1 MTTTAGF
8 SSHYRKGDRIM
19 LGLLWFTLLC
29 SAGLA
34 LWHNTWLQTALL
46 GAPLCLLLTAL
57 YRPLAGTR
65 TLRCL
70 IGVGLMLMA
79 ALHINQA
86 RGMIEIHFGIFVLL
100 AVLTFYRD
108 WLPIVI
114 AAAVIAVHHVLF
126 HLLQHAGFPVYVM
139 ATHGGWGMIFL
150 HAFYV
155 VVESLILIY
164 LARLSLM
171 DATENQ
177 EVLNK
182 VLVAANQLNRG
193 STVRS
198 EEQGV
203 PLSSGQR
210 FDHFLGQVSH
220 LVDGVVRDS
229 RSLGELSRDLSR
241 VGNTL
246 EDGAQH
252 QLDEVSRMS
261 DAMGQMLT
269 AMDEIAGHVEHT
281 LQCAGEASDQVGKG
295 RATVDQTREDILA
308 LAASI
313 DATDQTVQSVAAQT
327 EQIGKVLEV
336 IHDIAQQTNLLALNA
351 AIEAA
356 RAGEQGRGFAV
367 VAEEVRNLSQKTSVS
382 TSEIQQIIE
391 RLQQGSRQAAS
402 AMHSSREGAQRCVSA
417 SQSAAEMLHVVAD
430 DIANIN
436 RFNGLIAATT
446 QQQSRV
452 SVDIGHRLQR
462 VQMIAECNADNIGA
476 LTQSSQCLPPLATRL
491 ENLGKAFHE

>member
-1 MTTTAGF
+1 MTTTICF
-8 SSHYRKGDRIM
+8 SSHYRNSDRIM

-34 LWHNTWLQTALL
+34 SWHQTWLQTVLI
-46 GAPLCLLLTAL
+46 GAPVCLLLTAL
-57 YRPLAGTR
+57 YRGLGGTR
-65 TLRCL
+65 PMRCL
-70 IGVGLMLMA
+70 IGVGLMVMA

-86 RGMIEIHFGIFVLL
+86 RGVIEIHFGIFVLL

-126 HLLQHAGFPVYVM
+126 HLLQHQGYPVYVM
-139 ATHGGWGMIFL
+139 QSHGGWGMIFL

-155 VVESLILIY
+155 VIESGILIY
-164 LARLSLM
+164 LARLSLA

-177 EVLNK
+177 EVLGK
-182 VLVAANQLNRG
+182 VLAAASQLDRG
-193 STVRS
+193 AGSQAQAGEPR
-198 EEQGV
+198 
-203 PLSSGQR
+203 LSSGQR
-210 FDHFLGQVSH
+210 FDRFIAQVSH
-220 LVDGVVRDS
+220 LVDAVVRDS
-229 RSLGELSRDLSR
+229 RSLGELSRDLSQ
-241 VGNTL
+241 VGHTL
-246 EDGAQH
+246 EEGAQH
-252 QLDEVSRMS
+252 QLDEVARMS
-261 DAMGQMLT
+261 GAMGLMLA
-269 AMDEIAGHVEHT
+269 AMEEISGHVEHT
-281 LQCAGEASDQVGKG
+281 LQCASEASYQVDKG
-295 RATVDQTREDILA
+295 RATVEQTREDIEG

-313 DATDQTVQSVAAQT
+313 DTTDQTVQSLAEQT

-367 VAEEVRNLSQKTSVS
+367 VADEVRQLSQKTSVS

-402 AMHSSREGAQRCVSA
+402 AMQSSREGARRCVGA
-417 SQSAAEMLHVVAD
+417 SQSAVQMLEVVAG

-436 RFNGLIAATT
+436 DFNGLISTTT
-446 QQQSRV
+446 QAQSRI
-452 SVDIGHRLQR
+452 SVEIGERLQR
-462 VQMIAECNADNIGA
+462 VQQIAEHNAGNIAA
-476 LTQSSQCLPPLATRL
+476 LTRSRQCLPPLAARL
-491 ENLGKAFHE
+491 EDLGRAFH

>member
-8 SSHYRKGDRIM
+8 SSHYRNGDRIM

-34 LWHNTWLQTALL
+34 LWHNTWLQTALI
-46 GAPLCLLLTAL
+46 GAPVCLVLTAL
-57 YRPLAGTR
+57 YRVLAGTR

-70 IGVGLMLMA
+70 IGVGLMVMA

-86 RGMIEIHFGIFVLL
+86 RGVIEIHFGIFVLL

-126 HLLQHAGFPVYVM
+126 HVLQHAGFPVYVM

-155 VVESLILIY
+155 VVESVILIY
-164 LARLSLM
+164 LASLSLA

-177 EVLNK
+177 EVLDK
-182 VLVAANQLNRG
+182 VLVAANQLNKG
-193 STVRS
+193 SGMYAASQEVR
-198 EEQGV
+198 
-203 PLSSGQR
+203 LSSGQR
-210 FDHFLGQVSH
+210 FDHFLEQVSN

-241 VGNTL
+241 VGSTL
-246 EDGAQH
+246 EEGAQH
-252 QLDEVSRMS
+252 QLDEVARMS
-261 DAMGQMLT
+261 DSMGLMLT
-269 AMDEIAGHVEHT
+269 AMEEIGGHVEHT

-295 RATVDQTREDILA
+295 RETVDQTRQDILV
-308 LAASI
+308 LATSI
-313 DATDQTVQSVAAQT
+313 NDTDQTVQSLAQQS
-327 EQIGKVLEV
+327 EQIGQVLAV

-367 VAEEVRNLSQKTSVS
+367 VAEEVRSLSEKTSVS
-382 TSEIQQIIE
+382 TSEIKLIIE
-391 RLQQGSRQAAS
+391 QLQQGSRQAAS
-402 AMHSSREGAQRCVSA
+402 AMHLSREGVERCVSA
-417 SQSAAEMLHVVAD
+417 SQAAVRMLQVVAD
-430 DIANIN
+430 DITKIN
-436 RFNGLIAATT
+436 RFNGLISATT

-452 SVDIGHRLQR
+452 SVEIGERLHR
-462 VQMIAECNADNIGA
+462 VQQIAECNAGNIGA
-476 LTQSSQCLPPLATRL
+476 LTQSSQCLPPLAARL

>member
-1 MTTTAGF
+1 MISAVHF
-8 SSHYRKGDRIM
+8 STHYRNGDRIM
-19 LGLLWFTLLC
+19 LGLLWFTLFC

-34 LWHNTWLQTALL
+34 FWHDTWLQTALV
-46 GAPLCLLLTAL
+46 GGSVCALLTAL
-57 YRPLAGTR
+57 YRVLAGTR
-65 TLRCL
+65 WMRCL
-70 IGVGLMLMA
+70 IGVGLMVMA

-86 RGMIEIHFGIFVLL
+86 RGVIEIHFGIFVLL

-108 WLPIVI
+108 WLPIVV

-126 HLLQHAGFPVYVM
+126 HVLQHAGFPVYVM
-139 ATHGGWGMIFL
+139 QFHGGWGMIFL

-155 VVESLILIY
+155 VVESVILIY
-164 LARLSLM
+164 LARLSLA

-182 VLVAANQLNRG
+182 VLVAANQLN
-193 STVRS
+193 
-198 EEQGV
+198 QGAS
-203 PLSSGQR
+203 PDAQATGIKLSSGQR
-210 FDHFLGQVSH
+210 FDHFLEQVSN
-220 LVDGVVRDS
+220 LVDGVARDS
-229 RSLGELSRDLSR
+229 RSLGELSHELFRA
-241 VGNTL
+241 GHTL

-261 DAMGQMLT
+261 GAMGLMLT
-269 AMDEIAGHVEHT
+269 AMGEIAGHVDHT

-295 RATVDQTREDILA
+295 RVTVDQTREDILA
-308 LAASI
+308 LASSI
-313 DATDQTVQSVAAQT
+313 DVTDRTVQSVVDQT
-327 EQIGKVLEV
+327 EQIGRVLEV

-402 AMHSSREGAQRCVSA
+402 AMHDSREGGQRCVSA
-417 SQSAAEMLHVVAD
+417 SQSAAQMLHVVAD

-436 RFNGLIAATT
+436 RFNALIAATT
-446 QQQSRV
+446 QEQSRV
-452 SVDIGHRLQR
+452 SVDISHRLQT
-462 VQMIAECNADNIGA
+462 VQQIAECNADNIGA
-476 LTQSSQCLPPLATRL
+476 LTRSSQCLPPLAARL
-491 ENLGKAFHE
+491 ENLGRAFHA

>member
-1 MTTTAGF
+1 MTTTDCF
-8 SSHYRKGDRIM
+8 SSHYRNGDRIM

-34 LWHNTWLQTALL
+34 FWHHTWLQTALV
-46 GAPLCLLLTAL
+46 GGPVCLVLTAL
-57 YRPLAGTR
+57 YRGLAGTR
-65 TLRCL
+65 TMRCL
-70 IGVGLMLMA
+70 IGVGLMVMA

-86 RGMIEIHFGIFVLL
+86 QGMIEIHFGIFVLL

-126 HLLQHAGFPVYVM
+126 HVLQHQGFPVYVM
-139 ATHGGWGMIFL
+139 EHHGGWGVVFL
-150 HAFYV
+150 HALYV
-155 VVESLILIY
+155 VIETLILIY

-171 DATENQ
+171 DATDNQ
-177 EVLNK
+177 DVLGK

-193 STVRS
+193 AGRQLAA
-198 EEQGV
+198 EGEG
-203 PLSSGQR
+203 LSPGQR
-210 FDHFLGQVSH
+210 FDHFLEQVSQ

-229 RSLGELSRDLSR
+229 RSLGELSRDLSQA
-241 VGNTL
+241 GHTL

-252 QLDEVSRMS
+252 QLDEVARMS
-261 DAMGQMLT
+261 GAMGQMLS
-269 AMDEIAGHVEHT
+269 AMTEIGGHVEHT
-281 LQCAGEASDQVGKG
+281 LQCATEASDQVGKG
-295 RATVDQTREDILA
+295 RLTVEQTREDILA
-308 LAASI
+308 LATSI
-313 DATDQTVQSVAAQT
+313 DDTDQTVQSVAEQT
-327 EQIGKVLEV
+327 EQIGRVLEV

-382 TSEIQQIIE
+382 TSEIQQIIV

-402 AMHSSREGAQRCVSA
+402 AMGLSREGVRRCVSA
-417 SQSAAEMLHVVAD
+417 SHAAAQMLHVVAE

-446 QQQSRV
+446 RQQSAA
-452 SVDIGHRLQR
+452 SLEIGDRLQR
-462 VQMIAECNADNIGA
+462 VQRIAECNAGNIAA
-476 LTQSSQCLPPLATRL
+476 LTRSSQCLPPLATRL
-491 ENLGKAFHE
+491 EALGRAFHE